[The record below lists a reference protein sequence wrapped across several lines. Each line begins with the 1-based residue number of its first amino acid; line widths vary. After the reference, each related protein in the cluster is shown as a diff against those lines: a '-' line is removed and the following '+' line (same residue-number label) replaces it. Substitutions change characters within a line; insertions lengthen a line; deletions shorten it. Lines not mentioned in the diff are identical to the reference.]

1 VERWSFRLVDVF
13 TDRPLAGNQLAVFE
27 EAASIPESFLQ
38 PLAQEIGYSETV
50 FAYPATADADA
61 RIRIFTPTSEVPFAG
76 HPVLGTAVI
85 VATNLGNH
93 RVVLE
98 TGRGPVPVR
107 IDHTTGPATRGVM
120 EQPIPT
126 FKLYDKAE
134 EFLRA
139 LGVDRSVLPVTIY
152 DNGLQHVYVM
162 LERPDDVAALK
173 PNFSALT
180 ALASASDTPLVG
192 FNVFSGS
199 GLAWKTRMFA
209 PADDIAEDPATGSA
223 AGPLALHLARYGR
236 IPWDTEIRIAQGAE
250 IGRPSELFA
259 RVSGDADKVTRIE
272 VGGYAVPV
280 GGGWFDGEL
289 LRGSGASRL
298 HDGVLRDGLAGDSK

>member
-1 VERWSFRLVDVF
+1 VEQWSFRIVDVF

-27 EAASIPESFLQ
+27 DAARIPESLLQ

-50 FAYPATADADA
+50 FAYPGAEVANP

-76 HPVLGTAVI
+76 HPVLGTAVV
-85 VATNLGNH
+85 VAANLGLD

-107 IDHTTGPATRGVM
+107 VDRIPGQATRGAM
-120 EQPIPT
+120 EQPIPS
-126 FKLYDKAE
+126 FARYDKAE
-134 EFLRA
+134 GFLHA
-139 LGVDRSVLPVTIY
+139 LGVDRSVLPITIY
-152 DNGLQHVYVM
+152 DNGLQHVYAM
-162 LERPDDVAALK
+162 LESPDDVAALK
-173 PNFSALT
+173 PNFSALSE
-180 ALASASDTPLVG
+180 LARSSDMPLVG

-199 GLAWKTRMFA
+199 DLAWKTRMFA

-223 AGPLALHLARYGR
+223 AGPLALHLARHGR

-259 RVSGDADKVTRIE
+259 RVSGDADHVTRIE
-272 VGGYAVPV
+272 VSGYAVPV

-289 LRGSGASRL
+289 LRATGTT
-298 HDGVLRDGLAGDSK
+298 

>member
-1 VERWSFRLVDVF
+1 MERWSFRLVDVF
-13 TDRPLAGNQLAVFE
+13 TERPLAGNQLAVFE
-27 EAASIPESFLQ
+27 DAAGIPESLLQ

-50 FAYPATADADA
+50 FTYPGMEGADA

-76 HPVLGTAVI
+76 HPVLGTAVV
-85 VATNLGNH
+85 VATDLGKD
-93 RVVLE
+93 RVVLG

-107 IDHTTGPATRGVM
+107 IDHATGSATRGVM

-126 FKLYDKAE
+126 IKLYDKAE
-134 EFLRA
+134 GFLRA
-139 LGVDRSVLPVTIY
+139 LSVNRSVLPVTVY

-173 PNFSALT
+173 PNFSALS
-180 ALASASDTPLVG
+180 ALASASDMPLVG

-223 AGPLALHLARYGR
+223 AGPLALHLARHGQ
-236 IPWDTEIRIAQGAE
+236 IPWDTEIRIAQDAE
-250 IGRPSELFA
+250 IGRPSELLA
-259 RVSGDADKVTRIE
+259 RVSGDANRATRIE

-289 LRGSGASRL
+289 LRAM
-298 HDGVLRDGLAGDSK
+298 VTA

>member
-1 VERWSFRLVDVF
+1 VERWTFRLVDVF
-13 TDRPLAGNQLAVFE
+13 TERPLAGNQLAVFE
-27 EAASIPESFLQ
+27 DVAGIPESLLQ

-50 FAYPATADADA
+50 FVYPGTAGADA

-76 HPVLGTAVI
+76 HPVLGTAVV
-85 VATNLGNH
+85 VAANLGLD

-107 IDHTTGPATRGVM
+107 VDRRPGRATRGAM
-120 EQPIPT
+120 EQPIPSVA
-126 FKLYDKAE
+126 LYDKAD
-134 EFLRA
+134 EFLSA

-152 DNGLQHVYVM
+152 DNGIPHVYAM

-173 PNFSALT
+173 PDYSALSE
-180 ALASASDTPLVG
+180 LARSSGMSLVG

-199 GLAWKTRMFA
+199 DLAWKTRMFA

-223 AGPLALHLARYGR
+223 AGPLALHLARHGR

-259 RVSGDADKVTRIE
+259 RVSGDADHVTRIE
-272 VGGYAVPV
+272 VSGFAVPV
-280 GGGWFDGEL
+280 GGGWFDGV
-289 LRGSGASRL
+289 
-298 HDGVLRDGLAGDSK
+298 VLRTTETS

>member
-1 VERWSFRLVDVF
+1 VNRWLFRIVDVF

-27 EAASIPESFLQ
+27 DAAEIPESLLQ

-50 FAYPATADADA
+50 FAYPGTDDADA
-61 RIRIFTPTSEVPFAG
+61 RVRIFTPTSEIPFAG
-76 HPVLGTAVI
+76 HPVLGTAV
-85 VATNLGNH
+85 VLATRLGAD

-107 IDHTTGPATRGVM
+107 VDRASGAATRGAM

-126 FKLYDKAE
+126 FALYDNAE

-139 LGVDRSVLPVTIY
+139 LGVERSVLPVTIY
-152 DNGLQHVYVM
+152 DNGLQHVYAM
-162 LERPDDVAALK
+162 LESPDEVAALK
-173 PNFSALT
+173 PNFSALSE
-180 ALASASDTPLVG
+180 LARSSGMSLVG

-199 GLAWKTRMFA
+199 GLTWKTRMFA

-223 AGPLALHLARYGR
+223 AGPLALHLARHGR
-236 IPWDTEIRIAQGAE
+236 IPWDTEIRISQGVE

-259 RVSGDADKVTRIE
+259 RVSGNSDRVTRIE
-272 VGGYAVPV
+272 VSGYAVPV

-289 LRGSGASRL
+289 LRTMETS
-298 HDGVLRDGLAGDSK
+298 

>member
-1 VERWSFRLVDVF
+1 VERWTFRLVDVF
-13 TDRPLAGNQLAVFE
+13 SERPLAGNQLAVFE
-27 EAASIPESFLQ
+27 DAAGIPESLLQ

-50 FAYPATADADA
+50 FVYPGTAGADA

-76 HPVLGTAVI
+76 HPVLGTAVV
-85 VATNLGNH
+85 VAANLGLD

-107 IDHTTGPATRGVM
+107 VDRRPGRATRGAM
-120 EQPIPT
+120 EQPIPSVA
-126 FKLYDKAE
+126 LYDKAD
-134 EFLRA
+134 EFLSA
-139 LGVDRSVLPVTIY
+139 VGVDRSVLPVTIY
-152 DNGLQHVYVM
+152 DNGIPHVYAM

-173 PNFSALT
+173 PDYSALSE
-180 ALASASDTPLVG
+180 LARSSGMSLMG

-199 GLAWKTRMFA
+199 DLAWKTRMFA

-223 AGPLALHLARYGR
+223 AGPLALHLARHGR

-259 RVSGDADKVTRIE
+259 RVSGDADHVTRIE
-272 VGGYAVPV
+272 VSGYAVPV
-280 GGGWFDGEL
+280 GGGWFDG
-289 LRGSGASRL
+289 A
-298 HDGVLRDGLAGDSK
+298 VLRTTETS